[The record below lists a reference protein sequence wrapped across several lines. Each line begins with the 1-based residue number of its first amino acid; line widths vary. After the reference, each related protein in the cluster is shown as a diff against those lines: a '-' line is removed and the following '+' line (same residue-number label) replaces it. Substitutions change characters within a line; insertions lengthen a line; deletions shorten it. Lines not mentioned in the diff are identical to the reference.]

1 VSQSHELQFPALAPA
16 ALMPELAVS
25 TPPRARW
32 PARLQ
37 QRLWG
42 AMRWLSA
49 GGVFLMMVVAFV
61 DVVGRKFL
69 DQPLRGSVE
78 LTELLMLMVVFIGV
92 ALVSHDRNH
101 VQLDLLDSAVP
112 VRWQALRE
120 RAGEFLSGLIMLG
133 AGWLAL
139 TRALQA
145 GREGE
150 LTALLRISMAPAF
163 AIVAVLL
170 AIAAVAHFVLA
181 LAPAAADQG
190 TAP

>member
-1 VSQSHELQFPALAPA
+1 
-16 ALMPELAVS
+16 
-25 TPPRARW
+25 
-32 PARLQ
+32 
-37 QRLWG
+37 
-42 AMRWLSA
+42 MRWLSA

-170 AIAAVAHFVLA
+170 AIAYVRRDESLAKLSLMLGAAVAAIAIVVLLLSVA
-181 LAPAAADQG
+181 APVIAAASASSSASSSRARPAPAAG
-190 TAP
+190 SR